1 MNTEPSIFK
10 FHTHNIRTIVL
21 NDEPW
26 FVTKDVCEALDIQI
40 RSNGKPNVVVATRNL
55 DPDEKVLIRVRT
67 YGGIQQL
74 SCVSESGLYKLI
86 MRSNKKEA
94 KEFQNWVTKE
104 VLPAIRK
111 DGAYIRGEEKVATGE
126 LSEDEFVQKAIEILQ
141 RKTQRLTKER
151 DEANSVIDL
160 HLKRLTV
167 DEWRALNNLYL
178 SHSQKITLGQTASAY
193 CALRNIPKE
202 SQTRLI
208 KRDSKEL
215 EVHIN
220 VYPKAILDEAAAAL
234 NIVISG
240 SLELPND
247 AHEVA

>member
-10 FHTHNIRTIVL
+10 YHTHNIRIAVI
-21 NDEPW
+21 NGESW
-26 FVTKDVCEALDIQI
+26 FVTRDVCEALTICIQT
-40 RSNGKPNVVVATRNL
+40 NGKPNVAVATRNL
-55 DPDEKVLIRVRT
+55 DPDEMALIRVGSR
-67 YGGIQQL
+67 GGIQRF

-86 MRSNKKEA
+86 MRSDKKEA

-111 DGAYIRGEEKVATGE
+111 DGAYISGEEKVATGE

-167 DEWRALNNLYL
+167 DEWRALNHLYL